1 MTGTRNFFFSWHSLS
16 IQTIDEFSKWNRLLG
31 IILANTA
38 DPELTSDW
46 DKQQNS
52 PLTSS
57 WRIGF
62 KKWTL
67 WVIANHPAAI
77 IYKRETGDED
87 AALRLELFLSS
98 PSNFIQDCWSLCS
111 DPLIGNRSSKGCA
124 HVTWRTRVSRS
135 EREKQAV
142 RLKSCQIIFC
152 IIRLPLKKSG
162 KENCFDDVLK
172 IVFEPWF
179 EFQNA

>member
-1 MTGTRNFFFSWHSLS
+1 MTGIRIFFFSWHSLS
-16 IQTIDEFSKWNRLLG
+16 IQTIDEFSKWNRPLG

-87 AALRLELFLSS
+87 AALRLEYSS
-98 PSNFIQDCWSLCS
+98 HLPQI
-111 DPLIGNRSSKGCA
+111 SSRIAGVCAQIHWLPTGVRKGA
-124 HVTWRTRVSRS
+124 RMSRDGLEYHVRS
-135 EREKQAV
+135 ERS
-142 RLKSCQIIFC
+142 R
-152 IIRLPLKKSG
+152 R
-162 KENCFDDVLK
+162 
-172 IVFEPWF
+172 
-179 EFQNA
+179 